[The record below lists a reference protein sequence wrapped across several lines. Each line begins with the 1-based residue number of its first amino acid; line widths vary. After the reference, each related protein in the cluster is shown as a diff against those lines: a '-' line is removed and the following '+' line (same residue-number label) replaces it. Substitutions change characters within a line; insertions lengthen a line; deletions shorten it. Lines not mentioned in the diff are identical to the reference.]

1 MTLQNRFFLYNM
13 HPLLHKNTHTRNKPQ
28 ETSHRKLPNFY
39 EKVTDFLLESY
50 RISKTRQNQPV
61 NKGFHNRLE
70 MHKYR
75 ISARGVSSCHTKTWW
90 ALFKFL
96 SFISPNIVELTQQSD
111 ALRVIKQFTN
121 LVSQRI
127 TLFEMYKK
135 SGALKFLLLRFSIS
149 MKMSTIYSFLMFG
162 IITCLQNLHILI
174 AQNLQKPKKAV

>member
-1 MTLQNRFFLYNM
+1 MYNI
-13 HPLLHKNTHTRNKPQ
+13 HLLLHKNTHVKNKPQ

-50 RISKTRQNQPV
+50 RISKTRQIQPI

-75 ISARGVSSCHTKTWW
+75 TFTRGIGPCLTKIWW
-90 ALFKFL
+90 ALSKFF
-96 SFISPNIVELTQQSD
+96 SFISPNIVEITQQSD

-121 LVSQRI
+121 LVYQHI
-127 TLFEMYKK
+127 TMFEIYKK
-135 SGALKFLLLRFSIS
+135 YGSLKFLFLRFSIS